1 MTRVLFFQ
9 QQQLPLRQLVR
20 HRASLCHL
28 SACMQNSSSSSSG
41 GMAPRRAQYVDI
53 GVNLADDM
61 YAGKYHGKQSHDADL
76 DTVLARARAAG
87 VVAQMV
93 TAGSVDEVSSVLAL
107 LAKTQGE
114 DALYSTAGVHP
125 TRSAQV
131 EPSYLDDLGAL
142 LAADDDDNKSPV
154 SRRIVAIG
162 ECGLDYD
169 RLHFSEKEPQ
179 LARFEEQLELAVRF
193 QRPLFLHCRA
203 AQADFVR
210 LLRPRIN
217 DIAKACQRQ
226 GEAHDPARKRVG
238 VAHCF
243 TGTVD
248 EMRELVDLGLFVGL
262 TGCSLRTDEGIEV
275 AKAIPLDRL
284 MLETGEW
291 DRPLF
296 VCM

>member
-20 HRASLCHL
+20 QRASLRHF
-28 SACMQNSSSSSSG
+28 SARMQSSSSGG

-107 LAKTQGE
+107 LAKTQG
-114 DALYSTAGVHP
+114 DAALYSTAGVHP

-142 LAADDDDNKSPV
+142 LAADDDDNNSAPASK
-154 SRRIVAIG
+154 RIVAIG

-179 LARFEEQLELAVRF
+179 LARFAEQLELAVRF

-203 AQADFVR
+203 AHADFVR
-210 LLRPRIN
+210 VIRPRID
-217 DIAKACQRQ
+217 DIAKACQRP